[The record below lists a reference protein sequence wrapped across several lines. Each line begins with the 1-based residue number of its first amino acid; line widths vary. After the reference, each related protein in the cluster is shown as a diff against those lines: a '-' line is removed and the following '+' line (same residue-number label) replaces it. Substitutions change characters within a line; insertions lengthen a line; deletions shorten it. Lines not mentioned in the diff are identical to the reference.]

1 MTDIDYHKF
10 GSIPQ
15 YPPNQPYQYPSN
27 QPPQYPPNQPPQYN
41 SINQQYYP
49 PPQGYPPQ
57 QQTPPLG
64 QYGQYPPGQPSN
76 YVIVQPVSVM
86 APLRGQPQPIYQS
99 TLNVLLAFLLITII
113 YQIVVLIFLGIN
125 GGWLQFPGN
134 VLGGFLC
141 AIFDEVVLLICYRFF
156 KKSNEMLKTC
166 RNAMILFVLSLVLF
180 ILTYVITYSTRYYY
194 VGRVLYYY
202 GSPVYYVVLQVIF
215 RVIDLVLAISYM
227 RKRYR
232 ERAN

>member
-1 MTDIDYHKF
+1 MTDVDYHKF
-10 GSIPQ
+10 GSI
-15 YPPNQPYQYPSN
+15 
-27 QPPQYPPNQPPQYN
+27 PPQYPPNQPPQYN

-113 YQIVVLIFLGIN
+113 YQIVVLIFLGKN
-125 GGWLQFPGN
+125 GGWLQF
-134 VLGGFLC
+134 LGGFLC
-141 AIFDEVVLLICYRFF
+141 AIFDEVVLLICYCFF